1 MVNINTCL
9 TGSTRSLY
17 GASRYDAA
25 DTIRAVAMLSGYDA
39 GDTMEVEVL
48 AADATGL
55 AFVVDFLVDLL
66 EALLPIRDFFVT
78 AIVDSPR
85 K

>member
-1 MVNINTCL
+1 M
-9 TGSTRSLY
+9 TR
-17 GASRYDAA
+17 A
-25 DTIRAVAMLSGYDA
+25 DTMRAETMRADAMRA
-39 GDTMEVEVL
+39 DTMRAETMAVEVL
-48 AADATGL
+48 ATDATGL
-55 AFVVDFLVDLL
+55 PFAVDFLVDLL

>member
-1 MVNINTCL
+1 M
-9 TGSTRSLY
+9 R
-17 GASRYDAA
+17 A
-25 DTIRAVAMLSGYDA
+25 DTIRAVAMRADTMRA
-39 GDTMEVEVL
+39 DTMEVEVL